1 MLSCY
6 RWVAGERF
14 LAKGRVTAPAKK
26 STLLRYYITT
36 WNKEVL
42 TGSLSVPVVAA
53 PTLMLWERAL
63 RLNENNKNKLLA
75 CLVTCQQ
82 LFLIYFH
89 LYVQRKCKFI
99 FSQTFRLPRPK
110 LSKNTKF
117 PTCKSETQ
125 RICQV
130 LGK

>member
-75 CLVTCQQ
+75 CLVTC
-82 LFLIYFH
+82 
-89 LYVQRKCKFI
+89 
-99 FSQTFRLPRPK
+99 
-110 LSKNTKF
+110 
-117 PTCKSETQ
+117 
-125 RICQV
+125 
-130 LGK
+130 